1 MQGMLSFP
9 CVREVAAALNVGVR
23 ALRRLEPHL
32 GAVAQWSEQ
41 GTHNPWVVGSIPT
54 SPTNTAGR
62 RGFWVRICFCPP
74 ARTRTDAKGR
84 QDGPTSTRREIA
96 CRGTGLCGGGC
107 VVGSVM

>member
-54 SPTNTAGR
+54 SPTESE
-62 RGFWVRICFCPP
+62 FV
-74 ARTRTDAKGR
+74 
-84 QDGPTSTRREIA
+84 RREGSERA
-96 CRGTGLCGGGC
+96 FSVPSAHGLRSVDGLADDVGMTGVLRGLGHDVQESPPGGPL
-107 VVGSVM
+107 